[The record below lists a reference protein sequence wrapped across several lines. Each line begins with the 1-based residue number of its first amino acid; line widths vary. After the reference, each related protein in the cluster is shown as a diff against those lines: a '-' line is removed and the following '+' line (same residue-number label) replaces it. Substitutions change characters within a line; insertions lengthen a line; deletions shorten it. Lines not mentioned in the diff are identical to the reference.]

1 MKPLPIKSQ
10 YLSSLQNYQL
20 ETMKVTE
27 EMIKNLMKNNTFT
40 QQRLMEFYDEMLDFS
55 PKNTKKSSLGKK

>member
-1 MKPLPIKSQ
+1 MKNLPIKPQ

-27 EMIKNLMKNNTFT
+27 EMIKNLMKNNAFT
-40 QQRLMEFYDEMLDFS
+40 QERLMQFYDEMLDFS
-55 PKNTKKSSLGKK
+55 PKSSKKGGIKK

>member
-1 MKPLPIKSQ
+1 MKPLPIKPQ

-20 ETMKVTE
+20 ETMKATE

-40 QQRLMEFYDEMLDFS
+40 QERLMQFYDEMLDFS
-55 PKNTKKSSLGKK
+55 PKSTKKSSLGKK